1 MLFSGGATAMSLTDQ
16 VAIVTGGGRAIG
28 KAIAL
33 RLARDGASVVVA
45 ALDQAELETT
55 AAEIQVTGRQ
65 ALAVVADVT
74 NEQAVSALAEKT
86 LQTFGYI
93 AVLVNNAAVIGPTA
107 LAVHTSRADWD
118 DVLAVN
124 LTGAFLCSKAVLP
137 AMMARR
143 SGRIINIASAAGKTA
158 HAPPSPHAA

>member
-1 MLFSGGATAMSLTDQ
+1 MTLADQ

-33 RLARDGASVVVA
+33 RLAGDGAAVVVA
-45 ALDQAELETT
+45 GLDHAELETT
-55 AAEIQVTGRQ
+55 AAEIQGAGRRT
-65 ALAVVADVT
+65 LAVVADVT
-74 NEQAVSALAEKT
+74 KEEAVSALAEKT
-86 LQTFGYI
+86 LQTFGRI
-93 AVLVNNAAVIGPTA
+93 DILVNNAAVIGPTA

-118 DVLAVN
+118 EVLAVN